1 MLSFSNVRETTPI
14 AHSPMKPL
22 LSILLT
28 LCLAT
33 PALAQEA
40 DGGARPALS
49 PGQVW
54 TIEGEGQAAARLTIQ
69 RIEPWGEL
77 EAVHVSLTGVSGPPG
92 IPFNGEIGHLPFER
106 IALENSLGEL
116 VGTDGVM
123 TATFE
128 EGYAEWQ
135 AANGGLFT
143 LPVAEVI
150 GVIFGLHPEG

>member
-1 MLSFSNVRETTPI
+1 MNSLP
-14 AHSPMKPL
+14 A
-22 LSILLT
+22 
-28 LCLAT
+28 LCLAA
-33 PALAQEA
+33 PALAQEPH
-40 DGGARPALS
+40 GGARPELS

-54 TIEGEGQAAARLTIQ
+54 TIEGEGQEAALLTIQ

-77 EAVHVSLTGVSGPPG
+77 EAVHVSLTGVSAPSG
-92 IPFNGEIGHLPFER
+92 IRFNGEMGHLPFER
-106 IALENSLGEL
+106 TALENSLGEL

-135 AANGGLFT
+135 SAHGGLFE

-150 GVIFGLHPEG
+150 DVIFDLHPER